1 VDYPCKTHPLFLRL
15 HTMITRIK
23 AAVLDDYQ
31 AAALKFGEWLPLRDR
46 LDLTVFRDHLSE
58 PEKVIER
65 LQPFEIVCVMR
76 ERTPLT
82 RQILEQLPN
91 LRLIVSTGMR
101 NASIDAKAAE
111 ELGITIKPTGYV
123 GSGAP
128 ELTWALLMAIARQ
141 IPVESANVQSGGWQT
156 TVGTDLKGKTIGI
169 VGLGRI
175 GSKIAQY
182 AKAFDMSVIAWSQN
196 LTEEK
201 AAEAGTTLVDKA
213 TLFRES
219 DFVTI
224 HLVLSD
230 RSRGIIT
237 LDDLELMKSSAY
249 FINTS
254 RGPLVDGQA
263 LIGILQQEKIAGAA
277 LDVFDQEPLPA
288 HHPFRTLK
296 NVLAT
301 PHIGYVTE
309 NTYKVFYGDTVKAI
323 TEWLDKKS

>member
-1 VDYPCKTHPLFLRL
+1 
-15 HTMITRIK
+15 M
-23 AAVLDDYQ
+23 
-31 AAALKFGEWLPLRDR
+31 RDR
-46 LDLTVFRDHLSE
+46 LDLTVFCDHLDD
-58 PEKVIER
+58 PVLVVER
-65 LQPFEIVCVMR
+65 LLPYVIICVMR
-76 ERTPLT
+76 ERTPLS
-82 RQILEQLPN
+82 REILEQLPN
-91 LRLIVSTGMR
+91 LKLIVSTGMR

-111 ELGITIKPTGYV
+111 ELGIIIKPTGYLD
-123 GSGAP
+123 SGAP

-141 IPVESANVQSGGWQT
+141 IPIESANVQSGGWQT

-182 AKAFDMSVIAWSQN
+182 AKAFDMNVIAWSQN
-196 LTEEK
+196 LTQEK
-201 AAEAGTTLVDKA
+201 AAEAGATFVDKA

-224 HLVLSD
+224 HLVLSA

-237 LDDLELMKSSAY
+237 LDDLELMKPSAY

-254 RGPLVDGQA
+254 RGPMVDEQA

-288 HHPFRTLK
+288 HHPFRSLK

-323 TEWLDKKS
+323 TEWLDQKA